1 MSDPARLARD
11 AAALA
16 VSEVTAR
23 AIPRLPPSWRVAS
36 ARALGTLR
44 AAVSRGTRRLVVE
57 ELERCFGPSVARDPE
72 VLRRT
77 FANIWLDGV
86 EPHLFPHLGPDN
98 IDQWVQLV
106 GEEHLRA
113 ALARGKGALLFI
125 GHFGLNTLTM
135 AALGHRGY
143 RINQLSA
150 PPTVWKE
157 ILGDQQINRFAQA
170 RAERT
175 WNNEQTLPAQHIS
188 VFGFLRPAFQALK
201 RNEILCVA
209 IDGGGGQRFA
219 EVSFLGRP
227 CNVSTGPAS
236 LARRT
241 GAAVLPA
248 VVLRRDDGT
257 HSVIIEPALEVPR
270 TSDREADEK
279 EVTQR
284 FMDLLAAW
292 AERYPDHYAGF
303 LRLRRNT
310 ASTDTEPFFAD
321 YAPGEGS

>member
-1 MSDPARLARD
+1 MTHPARLARD

-16 VSEVTAR
+16 VSEVTAL
-23 AIPRLPPSWRVAS
+23 AIPRLSPRMRVQAG
-36 ARALGTLR
+36 RTIGRLR
-44 AAVSRGTRRLVVE
+44 AALARGSRRVLQE
-57 ELERCFGPSVARDPE
+57 ELERCFGPAVARDPD
-72 VLRRT
+72 VLRRAY
-77 FANIWLDGV
+77 ANIWLDGV
-86 EPHLFPHLGPDN
+86 EPHLFASMGPHNVERYVG
-98 IDQWVQLV
+98 LV

-113 ALARGKGALLFI
+113 ALDRGKGALLFI

-157 ILGDQQINRFAQA
+157 ILGSEQINRFAQR

-175 WNNEQTLPAQHIS
+175 WKNEQTLPAQHIS

-209 IDGGGGQRFA
+209 IDGGGGQRFTR
-219 EVSFLGRP
+219 VDFLGRP

-241 GAAVLPA
+241 GAAVVPA

-257 HSVIIEPALEVPR
+257 HSVIMEPALDVPH
-270 TSDREADEK
+270 TTDREADER
-279 EVTQR
+279 EITQR

-303 LRLRRNT
+303 LRLRRGT

-321 YAPGEGS
+321 YTGPTGS